1 MTIAV
6 GTVTRRTMLGLASG
20 LAAMAMLAAPT
31 LAEDPTLKVEL
42 WDKSDGTQGVTLSS
56 DTVKAGPT
64 KLEITNTTTTKQDH
78 EFLFVKTDL
87 TPDQLA
93 FKSDGAKVDEDALPG
108 IDEVGDIEPG
118 ETKSAV
124 VTLEPGRYMFF
135 CNEEGH
141 FKAGMVAFVT
151 VTE

>member
-1 MTIAV
+1 MAKLMYSAS
-6 GTVTRRTMLGLASG
+6 RRDALLLASG
-20 LAAMAMLAAPT
+20 LVAAAMLAAPA
-31 LAEDPTLKVEL
+31 LADDPVLKIEL
-42 WDKSDGTQGVTLSS
+42 WDKTDGTQGVTLSS
-56 DTVKAGPT
+56 DTVKAGPVT
-64 KLEITNTTTTKQDH
+64 LEISNNTATKQEH

-87 TPDQLA
+87 TPDQLQ
-93 FKSDGAKVDEDALPG
+93 FKDDGAKVDEDALAG

-118 ETKSAV
+118 ETKTAT

-141 FKAGMVAFVT
+141 FKAGMVTFVT